1 MHFIPDVEVLTFLGR
16 FEIDEGGEQED
27 HVAAFVHDGGAA
39 VGAADLAGQLVDAGF
54 LGALVPAE
62 VVVAVGEVDVVLV
75 EDGGP
80 LEGGAWRANAGSVFR
95 RLVVVGGKRR
105 VDVYRGSSDMWCN
118 GNIWNPGVSRGSIG
132 T

>member
-1 MHFIPDVEVLTFLGR
+1 MMFVSRLLVSFLETWNVHFIPDVEVLAVLGG

-27 HVAAFVHDGGAA
+27 HVAAFVHDGGSA

-80 LEGGAWRANAGSVFR
+80 LEGGTWRAPVSVFCG
-95 RLVVVGGKRR
+95 LVIVGREEE
-105 VDVYRGSSDMWCN
+105 
-118 GNIWNPGVSRGSIG
+118 SRALPWIF
-132 T
+132 

>member
-80 LEGGAWRANAGSVFR
+80 LEGGAWRASESSGSVF
-95 RLVVVGGKRR
+95 
-105 VDVYRGSSDMWCN
+105 
-118 GNIWNPGVSRGSIG
+118 SRILIFLQHM
-132 T
+132 